1 MKNLIIKKEI
11 KEKLLDLIKEI
22 MKEDFNKIEKL
33 EYFDIDGVRDSLYV
47 YYELLDKNNLYKI
60 YKEEIFNKK

>member
-33 EYFDIDGVRDSLYV
+33 EYFDIDGVRDSLLV
-47 YYELLDKNNLYKI
+47 YFELLDNNNLYKI